1 MYAVV
6 RTGNKQYRVEEGS
19 TIDVEKLPQ
28 EAGDKLELTD
38 VLLVGDGDK
47 TVIGQPTVEGASVT
61 VTVVEQ
67 WRSKRIIVFRY
78 RQRTKYRS
86 KRGHRQHYTRLHVDA
101 IKA

>member
-19 TIDVEKLPQ
+19 MIDVEKLPH
-28 EAGDKLELTD
+28 EAGDKIELTD
-38 VLLVGDGDK
+38 VLLVGDGEK
-47 TVIGQPTVEGASVT
+47 TVIGQPVIDGASVS

>member
-19 TIDVEKLPQ
+19 TIDVEKMPQ
-28 EAGDKLELTD
+28 EAGEQIELTD
-38 VLLVGDGDK
+38 VLLIGDGDN
-47 TVIGQPTVEGASVT
+47 TVIGQPTVDGASVT